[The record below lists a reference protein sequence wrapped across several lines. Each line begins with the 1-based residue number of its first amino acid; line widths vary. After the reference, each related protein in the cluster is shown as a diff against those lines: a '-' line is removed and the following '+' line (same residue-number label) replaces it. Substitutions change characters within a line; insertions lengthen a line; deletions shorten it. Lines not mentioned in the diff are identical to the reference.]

1 MNLIYVIV
9 GCVVL
14 SIMWFVPVILVSLI
28 LKKIIGKKIA
38 KGWCVL
44 IAGIMFFACSA
55 LEILLI
61 GVHDNYGFLD
71 MAIRLA
77 SLYTIFVILCDKNL
91 PSIFDSEKELKRK
104 RKLQQ
109 DQINTNIE

>member
-1 MNLIYVIV
+1 MNLVYVIV
-9 GCVVL
+9 VCVVL
-14 SIMWFVPVILVSLI
+14 SIMWFVPVILVSFI

-44 IAGIMFFACSA
+44 IAGIMYFACSA
-55 LEILLI
+55 IEIIIWNAHRWGTIDGL
-61 GVHDNYGFLD
+61 
-71 MAIRLA
+71 IRLGA
-77 SLYTIFVILCDKNL
+77 LYLIFVILCDKNI

-109 DQINTNIE
+109 DQINTNVE